1 MLLGVLRRRY
11 GAEFEKTGMNKPGYR
26 MS

>member
-1 MLLGVLRRRY
+1 MLLGVLRGRY